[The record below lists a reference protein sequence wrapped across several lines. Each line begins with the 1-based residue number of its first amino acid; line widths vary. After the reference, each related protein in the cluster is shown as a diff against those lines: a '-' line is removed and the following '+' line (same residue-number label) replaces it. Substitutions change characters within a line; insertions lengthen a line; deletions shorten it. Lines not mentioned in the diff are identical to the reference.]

1 MSIKMYGLQLGHF
14 GMDLEILLTGH
25 PNCLLLPNQRDRPK
39 VWYECPALAYI
50 IEHPEGRI
58 LFETGVSAHW
68 NDEWPEDYLMADWAN
83 INPEQFLEQKLE
95 SVGLGPEDFRYVVIG
110 HMHVDHA
117 GGLRLFEKAG
127 TEIVMH
133 EDEYKGVMALEQDTG
148 FFCRSDYEFLPTKK
162 PTLVYGEQELLDG
175 VRLVSL
181 PGHTWGTMGMLVNRD
196 HTGWVMLTSDA
207 MYHHETY
214 GPPAVGSF
222 VGMHQNQW
230 AESLEKVRRYATKY
244 EALIVPGHDE
254 TGVKQHADGTSE
266 FVKLEYYPGHVYE

>member
-1 MSIKMYGLQLGHF
+1 M
-14 GMDLEILLTGH
+14 
-25 PNCLLLPNQRDRPK
+25 
-39 VWYECPALAYI
+39 
-50 IEHPEGRI
+50 
-58 LFETGVSAHW
+58 
-68 NDEWPEDYLMADWAN
+68 
-83 INPEQFLEQKLE
+83 
-95 SVGLGPEDFRYVVIG
+95 
-110 HMHVDHA
+110 
-117 GGLRLFEKAG
+117 
-127 TEIVMH
+127 
-133 EDEYKGVMALEQDTG
+133 
-148 FFCRSDYEFLPTKK
+148 
-162 PTLVYGEQELLDG
+162 
-175 VRLVSL
+175 RLVSL